1 VSIQYDMAVATS
13 HARMRLLQL
22 LGYIGAAA
30 GAPFVAQRLALR
42 DGRRRRRAER
52 ELGSLSDA
60 VLKDIGVARTEI
72 SWIARTRST
81 PFRGSRD
88 RQG

>member
-1 VSIQYDMAVATS
+1 MSIQYDMSVATS
-13 HARMRLLQL
+13 HARMRSLQL
-22 LGYIGAAA
+22 LGYIGPAAR
-30 GAPFVAQRLALR
+30 APCVALWLARR
-42 DGRRRRRAER
+42 DGRRRAER

-60 VLKDIGVARTEI
+60 VLKDIGVARSEI